1 MQQVQAPQLRP
12 TTGDLTHRVGTQ
24 TPAQTGQNAAAASGN
39 TGFSSMVSQILQKK
53 GSADRGNTVEDL
65 MADLDDD
72 ERDFADAPSRD
83 RYEKYKQTVKLLC
96 KLLIERSYRLQGWED
111 KRQRRYE
118 IIKTIDARFAQLYT
132 GLMRR
137 NQDVVIA
144 LHLMGQIRGL
154 IFDLKA

>member
-1 MQQVQAPQLRP
+1 MQQVQPSHLRP
-12 TTGDLTHRVGTQ
+12 ATGDL
-24 TPAQTGQNAAAASGN
+24 AQRAGISHAQAGEKNSAAAAQS
-39 TGFSSMVSQILQKK
+39 GFSGMVSQILQKK
-53 GSADRGNTVEDL
+53 TATQRGSTLEDL
-65 MADLDDD
+65 MANLDND

-96 KLLIERSYRLQGWED
+96 NMLIQRSYRLQGWED

-118 IIKTIDARFAQLYT
+118 IIKTIDTRLAQLYS

-154 IFDLKA
+154 IFDLRA

>member
-12 TTGDLTHRVGTQ
+12 TTGDLSQRVG
-24 TPAQTGQNAAAASGN
+24 AQNAPSTEKNAAAASGN
-39 TGFSSMVSQILQKK
+39 AGFSSMVSQILQKK
-53 GSADRGNTVEDL
+53 GSAVRGNSVEDL

-72 ERDFADAPSRD
+72 ERDFAHAPSRD

-96 KLLIERSYRLQGWED
+96 NLLIQRSYRLQGWED

-118 IIKTIDARFAQLYT
+118 IIKTIDTRLAQLYT

>member
-1 MQQVQAPQLRP
+1 MQQVQTSHLRP
-12 TTGDLTHRVGTQ
+12 ATGDLAQRAGIA
-24 TPAQTGQNAAAASGN
+24 PAHVTEKNGAAAAQA
-39 TGFSSMVSQILQKK
+39 GFSGMVSQILQKK
-53 GSADRGNTVEDL
+53 TATQRGNSLEDL
-65 MADLDDD
+65 MANLDDD

-96 KLLIERSYRLQGWED
+96 NMLIQRSYRLQGWED

-118 IIKTIDARFAQLYT
+118 IIKTIDTRLAQLYT

-154 IFDLKA
+154 IFDLRA